1 MLERFGA
8 IRSVL
13 TCHAGTQGVDVV
25 ISYDTPV
32 YLKTYVHRVGR
43 TARAGRVG
51 EAYTLLQPC
60 EVHHF
65 KAMLSKADTSP
76 VLAHK
81 VTQAELAA
89 VASPCA
95 HALQRME
102 VNATKGRAG

>member
-1 MLERFGA
+1 MLNFRAGA
-8 IRSVL
+8 
-13 TCHAGTQGVDVV
+13 QGVDVV

-43 TARAGRVG
+43 TARAGRIG

-89 VASPCA
+89 VSSPCA
-95 HALQRME
+95 QALQRME
-102 VNATKGRAG
+102 ASAAKGRSV

>member
-1 MLERFGA
+1 MACLR
-8 IRSVL
+8 V
-13 TCHAGTQGVDVV
+13 GTQGVDVV

-65 KAMLSKADTSP
+65 QAMLSKADTSP

-81 VTQAELAA
+81 VSQAELAA
-89 VASPCA
+89 VSSPCA
-95 HALQRME
+95 QALKRME
-102 VNATKGRAG
+102 ATAAKAR